1 MSNQDLNAR
10 SSHDV
15 ERATML
21 FSVVG
26 CHVTHIN
33 EMIELNKFT
42 QEHGVLRKLRL
53 QSSRYLS
60 IGLENRVLVC
70 E

>member
-1 MSNQDLNAR
+1 
-10 SSHDV
+10 
-15 ERATML
+15 ML